1 MNSRTKLLR
10 ACCAALVV
18 FAAGPAAS
26 AYLPVP
32 FDEAA
37 LASMHSVGIVEG
49 PEPDECNV
57 YVYTSAFGGG
67 SFRSDIES
75 LSRIR
80 EFSPLVGVAQGGLQ
94 AGLAEALAR
103 TLGRERAASPALALR
118 MLPRPASTRGQIGRA
133 HV

>member
-37 LASMHSVGIVEG
+37 LASMHSVGIVDG

-67 SFRSDIES
+67 SFRSDIERAAQHARS
-75 LSRIR
+75 SFVR
-80 EFSPLVGVAQGGLQ
+80 EFIGIHPSLIEPGSGSKNRSSAAWIRASPDGRY
-94 AGLAEALAR
+94 R
-103 TLGRERAASPALALR
+103 TLP
-118 MLPRPASTRGQIGRA
+118 Q
-133 HV
+133 